1 VVNRTK
7 EVELFFSSSSFLRF
21 SVFFPFARLSFE
33 GKKRA
38 QIGAKDICLLDCS
51 FVLMSSKELK
61 SVELCIE

>member
-1 VVNRTK
+1 MVNRTK

-51 FVLMSSKELK
+51 FVLTGPEGPS